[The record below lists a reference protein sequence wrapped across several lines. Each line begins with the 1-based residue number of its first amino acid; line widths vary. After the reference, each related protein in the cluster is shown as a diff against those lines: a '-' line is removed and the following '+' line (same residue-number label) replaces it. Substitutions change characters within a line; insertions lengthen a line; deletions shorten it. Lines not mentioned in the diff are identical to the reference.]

1 MTENCKDTGWGD
13 TKDGVTCDVTKSKK
27 KEMSKWNKNGRK
39 ERKKCG
45 LQKKKIVVREFAGDC
60 RRVAL

>member
-1 MTENCKDTGWGD
+1 MGD